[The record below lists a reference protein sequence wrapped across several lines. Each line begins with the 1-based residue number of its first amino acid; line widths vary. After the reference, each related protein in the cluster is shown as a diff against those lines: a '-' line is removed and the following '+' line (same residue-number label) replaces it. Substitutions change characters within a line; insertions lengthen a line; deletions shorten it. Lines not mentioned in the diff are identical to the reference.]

1 MTVDFW
7 KDKKIGYM
15 GYASWN
21 DLERTNGYILIHIAY
36 ATKTTKIL
44 SLEAFHNFS
53 ALRHAW
59 RHTTEWH

>member
-36 ATKTTKIL
+36 ATKTT
-44 SLEAFHNFS
+44 
-53 ALRHAW
+53 
-59 RHTTEWH
+59 